1 MRTAIFGGSFDPVHA
16 EHVCVVRAAKEKLGL
31 DRIFVVPAL
40 SAPHKDGCAASAED
54 RLAMCRLAF
63 SSEAGC
69 EVSPYE
75 IRAEGTSYTYR
86 TAEYFR
92 ARYPGDDL
100 FLLTGADMLG
110 SFHTWKEPEK
120 ILSCARLA
128 VCGREGQEITL
139 SGERKRF
146 FKRFGTDFVP
156 VGYTGRDVS
165 SSRIRVLCA
174 FGGDTGGLLSPEVR
188 EYIDARALYSIP
200 HIRDA
205 MRYLKPARAKHS
217 LRVAFLA
224 AELAR
229 KNHVPERDAVQAA
242 ALHDA
247 AKYLSAESPE
257 LAGFRLGEPVPPS
270 VLHQY
275 TGAYLAEHTF
285 GVTDPDILNAI
296 RYHTTGRP
304 GMSKLEEIIY
314 LADMLEEGRDFPG
327 VVKLRRCLSAESL
340 DESMYRCLKHQT
352 AYLGGEKETVSPLTA
367 QAYEY
372 YSNLHK
378 ANKN

>member
-16 EHVCVVRAAKEKLGL
+16 EHVRIVRAAREKLGL
-31 DRIFVVPAL
+31 DRIFVVPAY
-40 SAPHKDGCAASAED
+40 SAPHKDDSTASPED
-54 RLAMCRLAF
+54 RLGMCRIAF
-63 SSEAGC
+63 SSESGC
-69 EVSPYE
+69 EVSPFE
-75 IRAEGTSYTYR
+75 IRSGGISYTYR
-86 TAEYFR
+86 TAAHFR
-92 ARYPGDDL
+92 ALYPEDEL

-110 SFHTWKEPEK
+110 SFDTWREPEK

-128 VCGREGQEITL
+128 VCGREGQETTL

-146 FKRFGTDFVP
+146 FRRFGTDFVS
-156 VGYTGRDVS
+156 VGYTGRNVS

-174 FGGDTGGLLSPEVR
+174 FGEDTDGLLLPDVR
-188 EYIDARALYSIP
+188 EYIDARALYSVP
-200 HIRDA
+200 HIREA
-205 MRYLKPARAKHS
+205 MRYLKPARARHS

-229 KNHVPERDAVQAA
+229 KNHVRERDAVQAA

-247 AKYLSAESPE
+247 AKYLPAESPE
-257 LAGFRLGEPVPPS
+257 LSGFRLEEPVPAP

-304 GMSKLEEIIY
+304 GMSRLEEIIY

-327 VVKLRRCLSAESL
+327 VEKLRACLSKESL
-340 DESMYRCLKHQT
+340 DETMYRCLKHQT
-352 AYLGGEKETVSPLTA
+352 GYLGNGEEKVCPLTA
-367 QAYEY
+367 EAYEY
-372 YSNLHK
+372 YRKLHK
-378 ANKN
+378 AENK